1 MSRGVLFSFVAL
13 LFAVGIA
20 SGAEIRTWRDNTGQY
35 TLPASLLEFCGGE
48 VLLKKA
54 QDGSHIGISVF
65 RLWNEDIAWLQ
76 EHVEP
81 KPLLLPPI
89 QIDLATLK
97 ANEDQRVDLT
107 DALRG
112 IDDYSIVGLTI
123 TGAYDA
129 QLDRNE
135 IPQPG
140 GAVVATLSDF
150 AGATIELRRGRD
162 GHFNTLFLR
171 PRLEIGRGVD
181 ICFSSEAIRDW
192 TPTLLKHIS
201 DTERDLQTAQGQLRI
216 LPLRIREA
224 QSRLRSARNNV
235 ETAQWTATLHGLNK
249 EFKAAQGRA
258 LALQK
263 RRGDLQPRRDQ
274 CSAALKWLEQHADRL
289 AVHFRIESNVS
300 ERWLLPVARTWNVED
315 AQSLG
320 ALAEVAADWR
330 ELAHRW
336 RKQRIGNQEMAGF
349 VDQVGRRIANREVTI
364 QLKITDTAAT
374 DAQDS
379 RTLIVSPVYRL
390 AGVEYPRSI
399 SPALLGASSPP
410 GIGELVT
417 VSGSAAIHQRAPQ
430 LAPPTTFRQ
439 IGEQV
444 ELPAKVPPSVTDPVL
459 TLGFQPLSVG
469 NESLQMWMQV
479 RSATNQVL
487 PTQEPAIPD
496 ELNAVR
502 EYAKQNGYTRY
513 FMYQGKWYANDA
525 GDWVEASSREEA
537 IAISTRTQR

>member
-13 LFAVGIA
+13 LFPVCIGN
-20 SGAEIRTWRDNTGQY
+20 GAEIRTWRDKTGQH

-54 QDGSHIGISVF
+54 ADGSHISISVF

-76 EHVEP
+76 ENVQP
-81 KPLLLPPI
+81 KPLILPPI
-89 QIDLATLK
+89 PLDLATLK

-107 DALRG
+107 DALPG
-112 IDDYSIVGLTI
+112 IDDYSIVSLTI
-123 TGAYDA
+123 TGAYDV
-129 QLDRNE
+129 QVDRNE

-140 GAVVATLSDF
+140 GAVVATLSSF
-150 AGATIELRRGRD
+150 PGATIELRRGRD
-162 GHFNTLFLR
+162 GHFKTLFLR

-181 ICFSSEAIRDW
+181 ICFSNEAIRDW

-201 DTERDLQTAQGQLRI
+201 DTERDLQTTQGQLRT

-224 QSRLRSARNNV
+224 QSRLRTAGNNA
-235 ETAQWTATLHGLNK
+235 ERAQWTANLHGLNK
-249 EFKAAQGRA
+249 EFNAAQGRA
-258 LALQK
+258 PTLQK
-263 RRGDLQPRRDQ
+263 RLGDLQQRRDR
-274 CSAALKWLEQHADRL
+274 CNTALRWLEQHADRL
-289 AVHFRIESNVS
+289 AVNFRIESRVS

-330 ELAHRW
+330 QLAHRW
-336 RKQRIGNQEMAGF
+336 RKQRIGDQEMASF

-364 QLKITDTAAT
+364 QLKIADTVAT

-379 RTLIVSPVYRL
+379 QTLFVSPVHRL

-399 SPALLGASSPP
+399 SPALLGAGSPP
-410 GIGELVT
+410 AIGELVT
-417 VSGSAAIHQRAPQ
+417 VSGSAAIHQRTPQ
-430 LAPPTTFRQ
+430 LAPTTTFRQ

-444 ELPAKVPPSVTDPVL
+444 EAPAKVPPSVTEPVL
-459 TLGFQPLSVG
+459 TLGFQSLSVG
-469 NESLQMWMQV
+469 NESVQMWMQV

-487 PTQEPAIPD
+487 PKQELAIPA
-496 ELNAVR
+496 ELSAVR
-502 EYAKQNGYTRY
+502 EYAELNGYTRY

-537 IAISTRTQR
+537 IAISARTLR

>member
-1 MSRGVLFSFVAL
+1 MSRGVLFFFVAL

-20 SGAEIRTWRDNTGQY
+20 SGAEIRTWRDKTGQY

-54 QDGSHIGISVF
+54 EDGSHISISVF

-76 EHVEP
+76 ENVEP
-81 KPLLLPPI
+81 KPLILPPVS
-89 QIDLATLK
+89 IDLATLK

-140 GAVVATLSDF
+140 GAVVATLSGF
-150 AGATIELRRGRD
+150 PGATVELRRGRD

-171 PRLEIGRGVD
+171 PRLEIGRDVD

-201 DTERDLQTAQGQLRI
+201 DTERDLQTTQGQLRT

-224 QSRLRSARNNV
+224 QSRLRTARNNA
-235 ETAQWTATLHGLNK
+235 ERAQWTATLYGLNK
-249 EFKAAQGRA
+249 EFKSAQGRA
-258 LALQK
+258 PTLQK
-263 RRGDLQPRRDQ
+263 RLGDLQPRRDR

-289 AVHFRIESNVS
+289 AVNFRIESKVS
-300 ERWLLPVARTWNVED
+300 ERWVLPVARTWNVED

-330 ELAHRW
+330 RLAHRW
-336 RKQRIGNQEMAGF
+336 RKQRIGNQEMESF
-349 VDQVGRRIANREVTI
+349 VEHVGRRIANREITI
-364 QLKITDTAAT
+364 QLKISDMAAI
-374 DAQDS
+374 DAQDA
-379 RTLIVSPVYRL
+379 RTVFVSPVHRL
-390 AGVEYPRSI
+390 AGVEYPRTI
-399 SPALLGASSPP
+399 SPALVGGGLPPAIGAL
-410 GIGELVT
+410 IT
-417 VSGSAAIHQRAPQ
+417 VSGSAAIHQSAPQ
-430 LAPPTTFRQ
+430 FGPTTTFRQ

-444 ELPAKVPPSVTDPVL
+444 EAPAKVPPSVTDPVL
-459 TLGFQPLSVG
+459 TLGFRPLGVG

-479 RSATNQVL
+479 RAATNQIL
-487 PTQEPAIPD
+487 PKQEPEIPD
-496 ELNAVR
+496 ELSAVR
-502 EYAKQNGYTRY
+502 DYAKQNGYTRY
-513 FMYQGKWYANDA
+513 FMYQAKWYANVA
-525 GDWVEASSREEA
+525 GDWVEASSREDA
-537 IAISTRTQR
+537 IAISARTQR